1 MPKNANPELKFFST
15 YPTFVYT
22 FVTDCLVPEQVNKKK
37 TSPVQ
42 QMNVGEV
49 FLNTLLTFVRNLLGS
64 KAVVGLLGAFI
75 VCHRNMSERLGPLEF
90 LGRVED
96 VDGDSCHSFLREFY
110 TLGCSSPNIHQHM
123 NVVFF
128 SRESF

>member
-1 MPKNANPELKFFST
+1 MLVKFF
-15 YPTFVYT
+15 PTQF
-22 FVTDCLVPEQVNKKK
+22 
-37 TSPVQ
+37 
-42 QMNVGEV
+42 
-49 FLNTLLTFVRNLLGS
+49 LTFVRNLLGS

-96 VDGDSCHSFLREFY
+96 VDGDSCHSLLRDY
-110 TLGCSSPNIHQHM
+110 TILGCSSPNIHQHM

-128 SRESF
+128 RRESFKFL